1 MKSLWSDVDAAPF
14 REDPLGMRVYTSNL
28 IGRDEDLV
36 VHGGGNTS
44 VKVRQENFFG
54 EAEELLLVKGSGWD
68 LATIE
73 RQGFAPVKMDVLLKL
88 AEFDTLSDT
97 DMVREQRK
105 AMTDP
110 SAPSPS
116 VEAILHALIP
126 HRFVDH
132 THADAVVAVTNAGLS
147 EEALREIFGERM
159 LFVPYVMPGFVLA
172 KAVRDLTRGL
182 DWGTLDGMVLLNH
195 GIFTFDSDARVSYE
209 RMIEYVSRA
218 EEYLEAGGALAAPA
232 QAEVRESTDEERL
245 ALARLR
251 CAVGHARGRPVLA
264 RLDNGADAAGFA
276 ARSDAAGLGTR
287 GPLTPDHII
296 RTKRVP
302 LVVTDDPEGDVGV
315 YGDSYTEYFAAND
328 PGGLER
334 LDPAPRWAVWP
345 GVGTVSFGDN
355 ARGVGIVADIVRHTV
370 RAVQWAEH
378 VGSWSPLPASELFEV
393 EYWEL
398 EQAKLK
404 KAGSPPE
411 FQGKVALVTGAASGI
426 GRACAEALRA
436 AGAAIVA
443 LDLNS
448 EVESLFSGDDAL
460 GVACDV
466 RDEDAVSGAIARA
479 VEKFGGLDILVSN
492 AGVFPK
498 TRTLAD
504 MDGGFWDR
512 AIGLNLTSHQMVLRC
527 AIPFLE
533 RGFDSAVVFIGSK
546 NVPAP
551 GPGMAAYSV
560 PKAGLTQLARVA
572 ALELAPS
579 GIRVN
584 VLHPDA
590 VFDTGVWTE
599 EVLESRA
606 AKYGMSVAEY
616 KTRNLLSTEVASDD
630 VAAAALALAGSTFS
644 KTTGAQIPI
653 DGGNDRVI

>member
-1 MKSLWSDVDAAPF
+1 MKSLWSDSDAAPF
-14 REDPLGMRVYTSNL
+14 RDDPLGMRVYTSNL
-28 IGRDEDLV
+28 IGRDAQLV

-44 VKVRQENFFG
+44 VKVKQENFFG
-54 EAEELLLVKGSGWD
+54 DIEDLLLVKGSGWD

-73 RQGFAPVKMDVLLKL
+73 RQGFAPVKMEVLLKL
-88 AEFDTLSDT
+88 AAFEELTDT

-110 SAPSPS
+110 AAPSPS

-132 THADAVVAVTNAGLS
+132 THADAVVTVTNAGLA
-147 EEALREIFGERM
+147 EEALREIFGPRM

-172 KAVRDLTRGL
+172 KAVRDLTRGQ
-182 DWGTLDGMVLLNH
+182 DWSTLDGMILLNH
-195 GIFTFDSDARVSYE
+195 GIFTFDGDAKVSYE

-218 EEYLEAGGALAAPA
+218 EDFLEAAGAGNAPA
-232 QAEVRESTDEERL
+232 QTEARATTIEERTLL
-245 ALARLR
+245 AKLR
-251 CAVGHARGRPVLA
+251 CAVGGARGRPVIA
-264 RLDNGADAAGFA
+264 RLNISSPAAGFA
-276 ARSDAAGLGTR
+276 NRPDAAGIGTR

-302 LVVTDDPEGDVGV
+302 LVVSDDSTGDVGA
-315 YGDSYTEYFAAND
+315 YREAYAEYFAAND
-328 PGGLER
+328 PGGLEP

-345 GVGTVSFGDN
+345 GVGTVAFGDT
-355 ARGVGIVADIVRHTV
+355 ARAAGVVGDIVEHTV
-370 RAVQWAEH
+370 RAIQWAEH
-378 VGSWSPLPASELFEV
+378 IGEWSPLPPSDLFDV

-404 KAGSPPE
+404 KAGTPPP

-426 GRACAEALRA
+426 GRAATQALRA
-436 AGAAIVA
+436 EGAAVVA

-448 EVESLFSGDDAL
+448 EVESLFVGDDAL

-466 RDEDAVSGAIARA
+466 RDEDAVSSAIGQA
-479 VEKFGGLDILVSN
+479 VERFGGLDILVSN

-498 TRTLAD
+498 TRALVDIDSA
-504 MDGGFWDR
+504 FWDR
-512 AIGLNLTSHQMVLRC
+512 AIGLNLTSHQTVLRC

-533 RGFDSAVVFIGSK
+533 VGFDSAVVIIGSK

-572 ALELAPS
+572 ALELAPA

-590 VFDTGVWTE
+590 VFDTGVWTD
-599 EVLESRA
+599 EVLASRA
-606 AKYGMSVAEY
+606 AKYGMTIGEY
-616 KTRNLLSTEVASDD
+616 KTRNLLSTEVSSAD
-630 VAAAALALAGSTFS
+630 VAAATVALAGPAFS
-644 KTTGAQIPI
+644 KTTGAQIPV